1 MCRHLAYL
9 GPPVTLRSVI
19 IDPPHGLYRQAWA
32 PRYQRPGAVNADGFG
47 VGWYCSDSDLGDPGD
62 SPDPRDPDDPEDPGP
77 ARYRQ
82 AGPIWADQSFA
93 DLARVTRTGALLA
106 MVRNATP
113 GTSPGPAAVGPFR
126 HERWLFSHNGVLEGW
141 PSATAGVA
149 ATLPTVALL
158 ELEAR
163 VDSALAWAL
172 VLHRLRAGLAPATAL
187 ADTIGALHAAGV
199 TGRFNFLLTDGR
211 VIAATAAGHT
221 LYYRRADGGVTV
233 ASEPADDEPGW
244 IVVPGGSLVLAAPAQ
259 VSVTPLPAWDVAVPD
274 PTPVPDTTPSRTQPL
289 SRTRPPSRTQPL
301 MEGSRS
307 VDLT

>member
-9 GPPVTLRSVI
+9 GAPVTLRSVI

-47 VGWYCSDSDLGDPGD
+47 VGWYCDGYPGDPGD
-62 SPDPRDPDDPEDPGP
+62 AGDPRDSGDPRDPKDPGP

-106 MVRNATP
+106 TVRNATP

-126 HERWLFSHNGVLEGW
+126 HERWLFSHNGVFDGW
-141 PSATAGVA
+141 PSSTAGVA

-172 VLHRLRAGLAPATAL
+172 VLHRLRAGLAPAAAL
-187 ADTIGALHAAGV
+187 ADTIGTLHAGGV

-221 LYYRRADGGVTV
+221 LYYRQADGGVTV

-244 IVVPGGSLVLAAPAQ
+244 IVVPGGSVVTAVPGK
-259 VSVTPLPAWDVAVPD
+259 VSVTPVSNFSATPD
-274 PTPVPDTTPSRTQPL
+274 GRITIP
-289 SRTRPPSRTQPL
+289 
-301 MEGSRS
+301 
-307 VDLT
+307 

>member
-9 GPPVTLRSVI
+9 GPPVTLRSAI

-32 PRYQRPGAVNADGFG
+32 PRFQRPGAVNADGFG
-47 VGWYCSDSDLGDPGD
+47 VGWYCARSDGDPGD
-62 SPDPRDPDDPEDPGP
+62 PGGPGDPGDPEP

-106 MVRNATP
+106 VVRNATP
-113 GTSPGPAAVGPFR
+113 GTSQGPAAVGPFR
-126 HERWLFSHNGVLEGW
+126 HERWLFNHNGVLDGW
-141 PSATAGVA
+141 PESTAGVA
-149 ATLPTVALL
+149 ATLPTVSLL

-172 VLHRLRAGLAPATAL
+172 VLHRLRAGLAPAMAL
-187 ADTIGALHAAGV
+187 ADTIGALRAAGV
-199 TGRFNFLLTDGR
+199 TGHFNFLLTDGR

-221 LYYRRADGGVTV
+221 LYYREAGGGVTV

-244 IVVPGGSLVLAAPAQ
+244 IVVPGGSVVTADPAQ
-259 VSVTPLPAWDVAVPD
+259 VSVTPLA
-274 PTPVPDTTPSRTQPL
+274 TPSNLSVPDTTPDGRITI
-289 SRTRPPSRTQPL
+289 R
-301 MEGSRS
+301 
-307 VDLT
+307 